1 MYNKQADM
9 HKSTRFFFF
18 FFFEAEG
25 DCPTGIPLNQKKIFT
40 ELCTFRKQLENK
52 ILNSWTSLVMEEKN
66 KEMDWKKREM

>member
-9 HKSTRFFFF
+9 HKSTRFFFFF

-52 ILNSWTSLVMEEKN
+52 ILNS
-66 KEMDWKKREM
+66 